1 VCPITDNFWDLCH
14 IAVKKLS
21 VVVKNS
27 KSKTVSNTTSKSVL
41 CSSAMSSWHE
51 FAIALLM
58 IMQEDMASY
67 QLISHS
73 IFEIDPVLDKI
84 RSLNGVKGAE
94 VFIPFRVQ
102 IYQDWILRE
111 IDNRVNH
118 KRESLVLI

>member
-1 VCPITDNFWDLCH
+1 
-14 IAVKKLS
+14 
-21 VVVKNS
+21 
-27 KSKTVSNTTSKSVL
+27 
-41 CSSAMSSWHE
+41 
-51 FAIALLM
+51 M